1 MEKILTLVSNNKN
14 IITPL
19 RIEAIEYLI
28 KVKTVK
34 IWLNE
39 NIACDIS
46 FSTKAGNEIS
56 SDTMMRLSKLLNS
69 FEYDWS
75 IQNKK
80 DRGKKIFMSDMD
92 STIIKQECIDEIA
105 YYADIQEEVI
115 GITKMSMEGHIPFE
129 EALKRRVSLLK
140 GIKLEA
146 LNEIYNNKIQITDG
160 ADTLLKTLKKVNIRT
175 ILVSGGFTFFTD
187 KLSKKLGF
195 DENYANTLEV
205 NDKYLTGKLLS
216 PIIDG
221 SSKKKVLNDTVRRL
235 KVDRNDVIAV
245 GDGANDIE
253 MINAAGLGI
262 SYKAKEILKQHSDGQ
277 INYTNLESI
286 LYFIGVPKIDFYN

>member
-1 MEKILTLVSNNKN
+1 MEKILTLVSNNNN

-28 KVKTVK
+28 KLKTAK

-92 STIIKQECIDEIA
+92 STIIKQECID
-105 YYADIQEEVI
+105 
-115 GITKMSMEGHIPFE
+115 
-129 EALKRRVSLLK
+129 
-140 GIKLEA
+140 
-146 LNEIYNNKIQITDG
+146 
-160 ADTLLKTLKKVNIRT
+160 
-175 ILVSGGFTFFTD
+175 
-187 KLSKKLGF
+187 
-195 DENYANTLEV
+195 
-205 NDKYLTGKLLS
+205 
-216 PIIDG
+216 
-221 SSKKKVLNDTVRRL
+221 
-235 KVDRNDVIAV
+235 
-245 GDGANDIE
+245 
-253 MINAAGLGI
+253 
-262 SYKAKEILKQHSDGQ
+262 
-277 INYTNLESI
+277 
-286 LYFIGVPKIDFYN
+286 

>member
-1 MEKILTLVSNNKN
+1 MEKILTLVSNNNN

-28 KVKTVK
+28 KVKTAK

-46 FSTKAGNEIS
+46 FNTKGDTDIS
-56 SDTMMRLSKLLNS
+56 ADTMIRLSKLLNS

-75 IQNKK
+75 IQDKK
-80 DRGKKIFMSDMD
+80 NRGKKIFLSDMD

-115 GITKMSMEGHIPFE
+115 GITKMSMEGLIPFE

-140 GIKLEA
+140 GINLEV
-146 LNEIYNNKIQITDG
+146 LNDIYYNKIQITDG

-187 KLSKKLGF
+187 KLSKRLGF
-195 DENYANTLEV
+195 DEHYANTLEV
-205 NDKYLTGKLLS
+205 NDEYLTGELLL

-221 SSKKKVLNDTVRRL
+221 TSKKKVLKDTVRKLRVH
-235 KVDRNDVIAV
+235 KNDVIAV

-253 MINAAGLGI
+253 MIDAAGLGI
-262 SYKAKEILKQHSDGQ
+262 SYKAKEVLKQYSNAQ
-277 INYTNLESI
+277 INYTNLKSI
-286 LYFIGVPKIDFYN
+286 LYFIGIPKIDFDN

>member
-1 MEKILTLVSNNKN
+1 MCI
-14 IITPL
+14 
-19 RIEAIEYLI
+19 R
-28 KVKTVK
+28 
-34 IWLNE
+34 
-39 NIACDIS
+39 
-46 FSTKAGNEIS
+46 
-56 SDTMMRLSKLLNS
+56 
-69 FEYDWS
+69 
-75 IQNKK
+75 
-80 DRGKKIFMSDMD
+80 DR
-92 STIIKQECIDEIA
+92 
-105 YYADIQEEVI
+105 
-115 GITKMSMEGHIPFE
+115 
-129 EALKRRVSLLK
+129 
-140 GIKLEA
+140 
-146 LNEIYNNKIQITDG
+146 YNNKIQITDG
-160 ADTLLKTLKKVNIRT
+160 ADTLLKTLKKMNIRT

-235 KVDRNDVIAV
+235 KVDKNDVIAV

-262 SYKAKEILKQHSDGQ
+262 SYKAKEILKQHSNGQ